1 MQLFTTSVRLMYRK
15 LIKEYDY
22 DTNNNSTD

>member
-1 MQLFTTSVRLMYRK
+1 MQLFTKSVRLMYRK
-15 LIKEYDY
+15 LFKEYDY